1 MGNVIKINEKEQYN
15 AASCIKIFIL
25 VELFNQINNGTKSRN
40 DEIPSLYEH
49 YVNGSGI
56 LGYLSKNIKLP
67 ILDVAILM
75 IISDNVATNMLIDY
89 LWIENINKIIKDIG
103 CKDTELYSMFK
114 PTEDEIFSFA
124 PVVNYI
130 AIKSEKYQTVRN
142 DGRIVS
148 TKYGNYILTILIKDF
163 KDEKYLNDEY
173 VYNQGRQIS
182 NIIFNEFIRKSS
194 K

>member
-67 ILDVAILM
+67 ILDVDTLM

-130 AIKSEKYQTVRN
+130 AIKSGKYQSVRN
-142 DGRIVS
+142 DGGIVS

>member
-56 LGYLSKNIKLP
+56 LRYLSKNIKLP

-114 PTEDEIFSFA
+114 ATEDEIFSFA

-130 AIKSEKYQTVRN
+130 AIKSGKYQSVRN
-142 DGRIVS
+142 DGGIVS
-148 TKYGNYILTILIKDF
+148 TKYGNYILTMLIKDF
-163 KDEKYLNDEY
+163 KDENYLNDEY
-173 VYNQGRQIS
+173 VYSQGRQI
-182 NIIFNEFIRKSS
+182 K
-194 K
+194 